1 MGQQQL
7 LLISLGVIIIGI
19 AVAVGISLFVDAAQ
33 ASNRDAVTMDLY
45 HLATIAQKHYRT
57 PTLLGGGGNQFD
69 NFTFPPILAQNAN
82 GTYEHIK
89 QDHSDNH
96 IHFEGTGIEP
106 GWDGTNVIRVEV
118 RVEIDTVRLI
128 EHN

>member
-45 HLATIAQKHYRT
+45 RLVTLAQKHYRT
-57 PTLLGGGGNQFD
+57 PASIGGGGNQFD
-69 NFTFPPILAQNAN
+69 NFTFSPNLANNAN

-89 QDHSDNH
+89 QSHAGNH
-96 IHFEGTGIEP
+96 IHFEGTGIET
-106 GWDGTNVIRVEV
+106 GRDGINPIRVEV
-118 RVEIDTVRLI
+118 RVEIDTVKLFDY
-128 EHN
+128 N